1 MTNIHRSFMIQRES
15 GSFPLIIFGRFDRTE
30 LFIQEETIEIMSNIS
45 QKQRLIQNYTLMGVE
60 CFCII
65 LSFTL
70 AIFTRGVQES
80 WASFSRSY
88 MMTIAY
94 ILFFHL
100 LSYYLFDWNT
110 NIFKRGYY
118 VEFIA
123 VFKYNVVLILILSF
137 FLFVTKIADDF
148 SRLVF
153 VFFFIYNTLFTYLGH
168 LLMKQYFIRIYRRSS
183 SSNKLFLIT
192 TSEHA
197 QPVLEKLTTS
207 PEWSFEV
214 AGIALLDQK
223 SERTPD
229 SIQKIPVIARSDDL
243 YEQLKVQVVDE
254 IFIHL
259 PDYPRT
265 QIEELIT
272 KFESMGITVH
282 VNIDYFNNVIAHKT
296 TESFA
301 GFTVLSYEASTFDY
315 RRLLIKRVM
324 DIAGSLVG
332 LAITAVLTPFIAVAI
347 KLDSKGPVFFR
358 QKRVGKNGRYFYLY
372 KFRSMTTDAEERKK
386 ELMAQNEMDGP
397 MFKVEND
404 PRVTKVG
411 AFLRKTSLDELPQF
425 YNILIG
431 NMSLVGT
438 RPPTVDEFKQY
449 DLYYRRRLSIKPGLT
464 GLWQVSGRSN
474 ITDFQDVLKL
484 DLEYIDNWSLS
495 SDIRILLMTVW
506 VVVMK
511 RGAR

>member
-1 MTNIHRSFMIQRES
+1 
-15 GSFPLIIFGRFDRTE
+15 
-30 LFIQEETIEIMSNIS
+30 MSNIS
-45 QKQRLIQNYTLMGVE
+45 QKQRLIQNYTLLGVE
-60 CFCII
+60 CICIV

-70 AIFTRGVQES
+70 AIFTRGIQES
-80 WASFSRSY
+80 WHIFSRSY

-100 LSYYLFDWNT
+100 LSYYMFDWNT

-153 VFFFIYNTLFTYLGH
+153 VFFFVYNILLTYIGH
-168 LLMKQYFIRIYRRSS
+168 LLLKQYFVKIYRTSS

-192 TSEHA
+192 YSDYAEQVLA
-197 QPVLEKLTTS
+197 QLTDS
-207 PEWSFEV
+207 PEWSYEV
-214 AGIALLDQK
+214 SGIALLDQEK
-223 SERTPD
+223 ETAHKTIRD
-229 SIQKIPVIARSDDL
+229 IPVIAGKEDL
-243 YEQLKVQVVDE
+243 FEQLKVQVVDE
-254 IFIHL
+254 VFLHL
-259 PDYPRT
+259 PDYPRN

-272 KFESMGITVH
+272 QFESMGVTVH
-282 VNIDYFNNVIAHKT
+282 VNIDYFNNVMAHKT

-301 GFTVLSYEASTFDY
+301 GFTVLSYEAATFDY
-315 RRLLIKRVM
+315 RRLVIKRIM
-324 DIAGSLVG
+324 DIIGSLIG
-332 LAITAVLTPFIAVAI
+332 LTITAVLTPFIAIAI
-347 KLDSKGPVFFR
+347 KLDSKGPVFFA

-464 GLWQVSGRSN
+464 GLWQVSGRSD
-474 ITDFQDVLKL
+474 ITDFKDVLKL
-484 DLEYIDNWSLS
+484 DLQYIDNWSLS

>member
-1 MTNIHRSFMIQRES
+1 
-15 GSFPLIIFGRFDRTE
+15 
-30 LFIQEETIEIMSNIS
+30 MSNIS
-45 QKQRLIQNYTLMGVE
+45 QKQRLIQNYTLMTVE

-70 AIFTRGVQES
+70 AFFTRGVQSS
-80 WASFSRSY
+80 WSTFSRSY

-118 VEFIA
+118 VELIA

-153 VFFFIYNTLFTYLGH
+153 VFFFLYNIILTYIGH
-168 LLMKQYFIRIYRRSS
+168 LLMKQYFTSVYRRSP
-183 SSNKLFLIT
+183 SSNKMYILTVSDYAEQILST
-192 TSEHA
+192 LTS
-197 QPVLEKLTTS
+197 S

-214 AGIALLDQK
+214 TGIALLDRK
-223 SERTPD
+223 KEDAREAVRG
-229 SIQKIPVIARSDDL
+229 IPVIAGRDDL
-243 YEQLKVQVVDE
+243 YEQLKVKVIDE
-254 IFIHL
+254 VFIHL
-259 PDYPRT
+259 PDYPRSE
-265 QIEELIT
+265 IEELII

-324 DIAGSLVG
+324 DIIGSLVG
-332 LAITAVLTPFIAVAI
+332 LAITAVLTPFIAIAI
-347 KLDSKGPVFFR
+347 KLDSKGPVFFA
-358 QKRVGKNGRYFYLY
+358 QKRVGKNGRYFNLY

-404 PRVTKVG
+404 PRVTRVG

-425 YNILIG
+425 YNILTG
-431 NMSLVGT
+431 SMSLVGT

-474 ITDFQDVLKL
+474 ITDFKDVLKL

>member
-1 MTNIHRSFMIQRES
+1 
-15 GSFPLIIFGRFDRTE
+15 
-30 LFIQEETIEIMSNIS
+30 MSNIS
-45 QKQRLIQNYTLMGVE
+45 QKQRLIQNYTLLAVE

-70 AIFTRGVQES
+70 AVFTRGVEES
-80 WASFSRSY
+80 YRIYSRTY
-88 MMTIAY
+88 ITTIAC

-118 VEFIA
+118 IEFIA
-123 VFKYNVVLILILSF
+123 VCKYNFVLIFFLSF
-137 FLFVTKIADDF
+137 FLYVSKLGEDF

-153 VFFFIYNTLFTYLGH
+153 VYFFIYNILLTYTGH
-168 LLMKQYFIRIYRRSS
+168 LLLKQYFTQIYRKSS
-183 SSNKLFLIT
+183 GSDKMFIIT
-192 TSEHA
+192 TSDSAH
-197 QPVLEKLTTS
+197 QVLEKLTAS

-214 AGIALLDQK
+214 TGIALLDQDK
-223 SERTPD
+223 EDEPVF
-229 SIQKIPVIARSDDL
+229 INEIPVVAGHRDL
-243 YEQLKVQVVDE
+243 YEQLKTKVIDE
-254 IFIHL
+254 VFIHL
-259 PDYPRT
+259 PDYSKT
-265 QIEELIT
+265 QIEELIIR
-272 KFESMGITVH
+272 FESMGITVH

-315 RRLLIKRVM
+315 RRLFIKRII
-324 DIAGSLVG
+324 DIIGSIIG
-332 LAITAVLTPFIAVAI
+332 LAITGVLTPFIAIAI
-347 KLDSKGPVFFR
+347 KLDSPGPVFFS
-358 QKRVGKNGRYFYLY
+358 QKRVGKNGRYFRLY
-372 KFRSMTTDAEERKK
+372 KFRSMYIDAEERKK
-386 ELMAQNEMDGP
+386 ELMEQNEMEGP

-404 PRVTKVG
+404 PRVTRVG

-425 YNILIG
+425 FNILIG

-464 GLWQVSGRSN
+464 GLWQVSGRSD
-474 ITDFQDVLKL
+474 ITNFREVLKL
-484 DLEYIDNWSLS
+484 DLEYIANWSLT
-495 SDIRILLMTVW
+495 SDIRILLMTLW

-511 RGAR
+511 KGAR

>member
-1 MTNIHRSFMIQRES
+1 
-15 GSFPLIIFGRFDRTE
+15 
-30 LFIQEETIEIMSNIS
+30 MSNIS

-60 CFCII
+60 CLCII
-65 LSFTL
+65 LSFSL
-70 AIFTRGVQES
+70 AILTRGLEVS
-80 WASFSRSY
+80 YLVYSRSY
-88 MMTIAY
+88 VTTIAY

-100 LSYYLFDWNT
+100 LSYYMFDWNT

-118 VEFIA
+118 IEFVA
-123 VFKYNVVLILILSF
+123 VFKYNVVLILILSL
-137 FLFVTKIADDF
+137 FLFVTQIADDF

-153 VFFFIYNTLFTYLGH
+153 VFFFVYNVLLTYIGH
-168 LLMKQYFIRIYRRSS
+168 LLLKQYFIKVYRKSS
-183 SSNKLFLIT
+183 ISNKLFLIT
-192 TSEHA
+192 TSDYAEQILA
-197 QPVLEKLTTS
+197 QLISS

-214 AGIALLDQK
+214 SGIALLDQEK
-223 SERTPD
+223 ESAHTD
-229 SIQKIPVIARSDDL
+229 IHNIPVIAGKKDL
-243 YEQLKVQVVDE
+243 YEQLKIQVVDE
-254 IFIHL
+254 VFLHL
-259 PDYPRT
+259 PDYPRS

-272 KFESMGITVH
+272 QFESMGITVH

-301 GFTVLSYEASTFDY
+301 GFTVLSYEAATFDY
-315 RRLLIKRVM
+315 RRLLVKRIM
-324 DIAGSLVG
+324 DIAGALVG
-332 LAITAVLTPFIAVAI
+332 LIITAVLTPFIAIAI
-347 KLDSKGPVFFR
+347 KLDSKGPVFFK

-372 KFRSMTTDAEERKK
+372 KFRSMSTDAEERKK

-397 MFKVEND
+397 MFKVEHD
-404 PRVTKVG
+404 PRVTRVG

-425 YNILIG
+425 YNILMG
-431 NMSLVGT
+431 DMSLVGT
-438 RPPTVDEFKQY
+438 RPPTVDEFKEY

-484 DLEYIDNWSLS
+484 DLQYIDNWSLS

>member
-1 MTNIHRSFMIQRES
+1 
-15 GSFPLIIFGRFDRTE
+15 
-30 LFIQEETIEIMSNIS
+30 MSNIS
-45 QKQRLIQNYTLMGVE
+45 QKQRLIQNYTLLAVE

-70 AIFTRGVQES
+70 AVFTRGVEES
-80 WASFSRSY
+80 YRIYSRTY
-88 MMTIAY
+88 ITTIAC

-118 VEFIA
+118 IEFIA
-123 VFKYNVVLILILSF
+123 VCKYNFVLIFFLSF
-137 FLFVTKIADDF
+137 FLYVSKLGEDF

-153 VFFFIYNTLFTYLGH
+153 VYFFIYNILLTYTGH
-168 LLMKQYFIRIYRRSS
+168 LLLKQYFTQIYRKSS
-183 SSNKLFLIT
+183 GSDKMFIIT
-192 TSEHA
+192 TSDSAH
-197 QPVLEKLTTS
+197 QVLEKLTAS

-214 AGIALLDQK
+214 TGIALLDQDK
-223 SERTPD
+223 EDEPVF
-229 SIQKIPVIARSDDL
+229 INEIPVVAGHRDL
-243 YEQLKVQVVDE
+243 YEQLKTKVIDE
-254 IFIHL
+254 VFIHL
-259 PDYPRT
+259 PDYSKT
-265 QIEELIT
+265 QIEELIIR
-272 KFESMGITVH
+272 FESMGITVH

-315 RRLLIKRVM
+315 RRLFIKRII
-324 DIAGSLVG
+324 DIIGSIIG
-332 LAITAVLTPFIAVAI
+332 LAITGVLTPFIAIAI
-347 KLDSKGPVFFR
+347 KLDSPGPVFFS
-358 QKRVGKNGRYFYLY
+358 QKRVGKNGRYFRLY
-372 KFRSMTTDAEERKK
+372 KFRSMHIDAEERKK
-386 ELMAQNEMDGP
+386 ELMEQNEMEGP

-404 PRVTKVG
+404 PRVTRVG

-425 YNILIG
+425 FNILIG

-464 GLWQVSGRSN
+464 GLWQVSGRSD
-474 ITDFQDVLKL
+474 ITNFREVLKL
-484 DLEYIDNWSLS
+484 DLEYIDNWSLT
-495 SDIRILLMTVW
+495 SDIRILLMTLW

-511 RGAR
+511 KGAR